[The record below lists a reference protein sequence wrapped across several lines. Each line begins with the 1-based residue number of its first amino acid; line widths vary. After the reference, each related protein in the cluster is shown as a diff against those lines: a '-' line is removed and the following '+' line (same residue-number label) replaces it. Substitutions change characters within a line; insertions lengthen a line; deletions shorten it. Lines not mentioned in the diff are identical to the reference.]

1 MTDRSHQNPLD
12 RALDVFVYGPVGVA
26 LYVRDTMPAFFKVFV
41 ARGRTELHQHRKKV
55 ENHVSDAKTKGQDV
69 VARNSPDVR
78 ERVTGGLSQARSR
91 AEDTIGTLVSR
102 GSSSGDSTEI
112 PVAKPAAPAPRAKP
126 RSSSPTRDGTST
138 NGAPHSELANTNAD
152 AQTTREQTPDVPAV
166 AVETLPIRDYDE
178 LSASQVVERLEG
190 LAPADLVAVREYEE
204 QHRGRR
210 TILGKI
216 EQLTS

>member
-1 MTDRSHQNPLD
+1 VTDRSHQNPLE
-12 RALDVFVYGPVGVA
+12 RALNVFVYGPVGVA

-55 ENHVSDAKTKGQDV
+55 GNQVSDAKTKGQDV
-69 VARNSPDVR
+69 VARNAPDVR
-78 ERVTGGLSQARSR
+78 ERVTGGVSQARSR
-91 AEDTIGTLVSR
+91 AEDTLGALVSR
-102 GSSSGDSTEI
+102 GSSSEDSTET
-112 PVAKPAAPAPRAKP
+112 PAAKPAAPASRAKP
-126 RSSSPTRDGTST
+126 GSPSPTRDGTST
-138 NGAPHSELANTNAD
+138 NGATNSELANTNAD
-152 AQTTREQTPDVPAV
+152 VQTEREQTPDVRAV

-190 LAPADLVAVREYEE
+190 LTPPDLVGVREYEE

>member
-1 MTDRSHQNPLD
+1 MTDRRNQNPLE
-12 RALDVFVYGPVGVA
+12 RALDVLVYGPVGVA

-41 ARGRTELHQHRKKV
+41 ARGRTELHQHRRRV
-55 ENHVSDAKTKGQDV
+55 ENQVNDAKTKGQH
-69 VARNSPDVR
+69 VARNTPDVR
-78 ERVTGGLSQARSR
+78 DMVTDGLSQARSR
-91 AEDTIGTLVSR
+91 AEGTFGSLVNR
-102 GSSSGDSTEI
+102 GPGSGGSTEG
-112 PVAKPAAPAPRAKP
+112 PAAKPAAPAPRATP
-126 RSSSPTRDGTST
+126 RSPSPDADSTST
-138 NGAPHSELANTNAD
+138 NGATHSELADTHAHTQGPRGRTSS
-152 AQTTREQTPDVPAV
+152 APTI

-190 LAPADLVAVREYEE
+190 LAPADLLAVRAYEE